1 MCQSP
6 PLFLEMMHA
15 ARLCAFALLCAGALS
30 AQTDGAAELKLAYE
44 RSAQKDYEGAITA
57 FQKGIAAQPRNAAAH
72 KDLAYTL
79 LKAGESEQAR
89 DEFKAALDLDSHDE
103 TAALEY
109 AFLCY
114 ETKKEIE
121 ARRTFD
127 RLRKHGLSAT
137 TRDTAAKAFESIDHP
152 LAEGIERWKS
162 SLAKLPDPTSPSSFS
177 AHWELAQL
185 AERRDELPLAAEQY
199 AICRKLRP
207 QRPSLL
213 IDLARVWQQLN
224 EVEQAH
230 AALLAASRGTEPRA
244 AERALE
250 LLGSR
255 YPYVYEFQNA
265 IALDPAN
272 IALRRELAYLY
283 LAIQKPAEAIREFQE
298 VLRIAPGDKL
308 ALAQLQAL
316 QSPQKDPA
324 PPAPANRSDIK
335 LDPKAMG
342 LKSLAAGYL
351 NDAIRYLRIAHED
364 DPNDP
369 EVMLQL
375 GWTYNAAKNDAEALH
390 WFDAAR
396 QSTNRDIAAQAN
408 KAWHN
413 LVGSSPAQTS
423 MWLLPMYSTR
433 WNDNFVYGQVKRNL
447 PIPGKLPVHFY
458 LSTRF
463 VGDVRGQVALDHLAP
478 QYLSENAIIVG
489 TGVATPQWHH
499 LLGWAE
505 AGISMSYLPG
515 RHDVGTAVPD
525 YRGGLNFAKGFGHL
539 LGSSHPGFFYET
551 TADGIYVSR
560 FDKDWLFYSQHRA
573 GRTFRFMGSDFL
585 QLYANA
591 NAVQDLK
598 RQYWANTLEFGPGA
612 KLHLPG
618 MPSGIYLSADWLRGV
633 YTLNR
638 DNPRRPNYND
648 LRLGFWYSA
657 SR

>member
-1 MCQSP
+1 MYAVR
-6 PLFLEMMHA
+6 F
-15 ARLCAFALLCAGALS
+15 CAFALLCAGAVS

-44 RSAQKDYEGAITA
+44 RSAQQDYDAAIAA
-57 FQKGIAAQPRNAAAH
+57 FPKGIAAQPGNAAAH
-72 KDLAYTL
+72 KDFAYTL
-79 LKAGESEQAR
+79 LKAGESERAR
-89 DEFKAALDLDSHDE
+89 DEFKTALDLNPHDE

-127 RLRKHGLSAT
+127 RLRKHGLSAA
-137 TRDTAAKAFESIDHP
+137 TRDTAAKAFESIDRP
-152 LAEGIERWKS
+152 LAEGIERWKN
-162 SLAKLPDPTSPSSFS
+162 SLAKLADPSSPSSFS

-185 AERRDELPLAAEQY
+185 AERRDELPLAADQY

-207 QRPSLL
+207 QNPSLL

-224 EVEQAH
+224 EVEEAH

-250 LLGSR
+250 LLGNR
-255 YPYVYEFQNA
+255 YPYVYEFRNA

-272 IALRRELAYLY
+272 VALRRELAYLY
-283 LAIQKPAEAIREFQE
+283 LAIQKHDEAIHEFKE
-298 VLRIAPGDKL
+298 LLKIAPGDKL
-308 ALAQLQAL
+308 ALEQLEAL
-316 QSPQKDPA
+316 QSPAKNPA

-335 LDPKAMG
+335 IDPKTMG

-364 DPNDP
+364 NPNDA
-369 EVMLQL
+369 EVMLKL
-375 GWTYNAAKNDAEALH
+375 GWAYNSAKNDAEALH

-396 QSTNRDIAAQAN
+396 QSTDRSIAAEAN
-408 KAWHN
+408 QAWHK
-413 LVGSSPAQTS
+413 LVGSSPAQTT

-447 PIPGKLPVHFY
+447 PLPLPAKLPVHFY
-458 LSTRF
+458 VSARF
-463 VGDVRGQVALDHLAP
+463 VGDMRGQVSLDHLPP
-478 QYLSENAIIVG
+478 QYLSENSVIVG
-489 TGVATPQWHH
+489 TGVGTRQWHH

-515 RHDVGTAVPD
+515 RHDVGMAVPD

-551 TADGIYVSR
+551 TADAIYVSR

-573 GRTFRFMGSDFL
+573 GRTFHVLGGDFL

-591 NAVQDLK
+591 NAVQDVK

-612 KLHLPG
+612 KLHLPA
-618 MPSGIYLSADWLRGV
+618 MPAGVYFSADWLRGV
-633 YTLNR
+633 YTMNE

-648 LRLGFWYSA
+648 LRLGFWYAA

>member
-1 MCQSP
+1 
-6 PLFLEMMHA
+6 MMHA
-15 ARLCAFALLCAGALS
+15 VRFCAFALLCASAVS
-30 AQTDGAAELKLAYE
+30 AQTDGAADLTRAYQL
-44 RSAQKDYEGAITA
+44 SAQKEYDGAIAA
-57 FQKGIAAQPRNAAAH
+57 FRKGIAAQPKNAAAH

-89 DEFKAALDLDSHDE
+89 DEFKAALDLDAHDE

-127 RLRKHGLSAT
+127 RLRQHGLNPS

-152 LAEGIERWKS
+152 LAEGIERWKN
-162 SLAKLPDPTSPSSFS
+162 SLAKLANSSDPSSFS

-185 AERRDELPLAAEQY
+185 AERRDDLPLAAEQY

-207 QRPSLL
+207 NESSLL
-213 IDLARVWQQLN
+213 VDLARVWQQLN

-230 AALLAASRGTEPRA
+230 AALLAASRGPEPRT

-265 IALDPAN
+265 IRLDPMN
-272 IALRRELAYLY
+272 VALRRELAYLY
-283 LAIQKPAEAIREFQE
+283 LAIQKRDEAIREFE
-298 VLRIAPGDKL
+298 DVLKIAPGDKIS
-308 ALAQLQAL
+308 LAQLEAL
-316 QSPQKDPA
+316 QHPAKNSA

-335 LDPKAMG
+335 TDPKAMG

-375 GWTYNAAKNDAEALH
+375 GWAYNGAKNDAEALH

-396 QSTNRDIAAQAN
+396 QSTNRSLANQAD

-413 LVGSSPAQTS
+413 LVGSSPTQTT

-447 PIPGKLPVHFY
+447 PVPRKLPVHFY
-458 LSTRF
+458 VSARF
-463 VGDVRGQVALDHLAP
+463 VGDMRGQVSLDNLPP
-478 QYLSENAIIVG
+478 QYLSENSIIAGVG
-489 TGVATPQWHH
+489 AATKQWHH

-505 AGISMSYLPG
+505 AGMSMSYLPN

-525 YRGGLNFAKGFGHL
+525 YRGGLNYAKGFGHL
-539 LGSSHPGFFYET
+539 LGSSHAGLFYET
-551 TADGIYVSR
+551 TADAIYVSR
-560 FDKDWLFYSQHRA
+560 FEKDWLFYSQHRA
-573 GRTFRFMGSDFL
+573 GRTFRWMGSESF
-585 QLYANA
+585 QTYANF
-591 NAVQDLK
+591 NAVQDVK
-598 RQYWANTLEFGPGA
+598 REYWANTFEFGPGA
-612 KLHLPG
+612 KLRLPG
-618 MPSGIYLSADWLRGV
+618 MPPGLYLSADWLHGV
-633 YTLNR
+633 YTINKN
-638 DNPRRPNYND
+638 NPRRPNYND
-648 LRLGFWYSA
+648 LRLGFWYA
-657 SR
+657 VSR